1 MGEVESRAG
10 VNGSVALRTG
20 QTWVE
25 SRLSHL
31 PAVWLVAR
39 NPAGP
44 LCPPL
49 YDGVTVTV
57 SVSQSCQDGVSECVG
72 GSMACVCPTTGT
84 YECHLVMQ
92 R

>member
-1 MGEVESRAG
+1 MGEVESCAG

-31 PAVWLVAR
+31 PAVWLVAC

-57 SVSQSCQDGVSECVG
+57 SVSQSCQDGVTVWEAAWSV
-72 GSMACVCPTTGT
+72 SVRPQALMSVTW
-84 YECHLVMQ
+84 
-92 R
+92 